1 MISLPG
7 VVDPLT
13 PQPAARDPRA
23 ADHGTRTT
31 DHGSRPTVVLAIDP
45 GRDKCGLAVCAPG
58 RVLHRE
64 IAPVDRLMDRV
75 RTLVADHAVGIV
87 LVGDQTGSKD
97 IATGLTGIGRPVRI
111 VAERNST
118 MAARRRYFEDHPP
131 GGIAR
136 FLPPGMRVPPVP
148 YDDYVAVLLAERYFG
163 DQMSDVGCR
172 MSDVGSQ

>member
-1 MISLPG
+1 MISLPS

-13 PQPAARDPRA
+13 PQPADHDPRE
-23 ADHGTRTT
+23 T
-31 DHGSRPTVVLAIDP
+31 DHGSRTTVLAIDP

-64 IAPVDRLMDRV
+64 IAPVDRLIDRV
-75 RTLVADHAVGIV
+75 RALVAHHAVEAII
-87 LVGDQTGSKD
+87 VGDQTGSED
-97 IATGLTGIGRPVRI
+97 ILARLSGVRVPVRL
-111 VAERNST
+111 VAERDST
-118 MAARRRYFEDHPP
+118 LAARQRYFNDHPP
-131 GGIAR
+131 RGFAR

-148 YDDYVAVLLAERYFG
+148 YDDYAAVLLAERYLG